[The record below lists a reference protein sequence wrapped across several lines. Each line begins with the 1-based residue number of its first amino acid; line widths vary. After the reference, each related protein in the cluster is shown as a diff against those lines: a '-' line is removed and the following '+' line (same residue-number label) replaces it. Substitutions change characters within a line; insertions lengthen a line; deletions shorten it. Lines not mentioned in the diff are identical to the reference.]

1 MPGRKIE
8 GGKKKSTKCLG
19 PDNIKSEKV
28 LRNSYEGNDG
38 TKKKKSESDKGI
50 WNA

>member
-1 MPGRKIE
+1 MLVRDFLYIRKEMPGRKIE

-28 LRNSYEGNDG
+28 LRNSYEGND
-38 TKKKKSESDKGI
+38 
-50 WNA
+50 